1 MLQVVFAALFA
12 FLIGLAFLLYGYR
25 LFLVM
30 LPIWGFF
37 AGFWLGAQTIAMLL
51 GDGFLATTTGWVV
64 GFGAGLL
71 LAVLSYMFYFV
82 GVAFVAA
89 AFGAA
94 LGSGLMAA
102 LGFDA
107 GFLVAVVA
115 IVSALVAAG
124 LTMLLNIQ
132 KYVIIVITAL
142 GGANAIVL
150 SVLLLLGRVELG
162 ALQSAGS
169 SIQPVL
175 HDSFFWG
182 LTWIVV
188 TVFGLFWQIRSS
200 SDYTFEKSEYVEGWG

>member
-1 MLQVVFAALFA
+1 MLQVIFAALFA

-64 GFGAGLL
+64 GFSMGLL
-71 LAVLSYMFYFV
+71 LAVLSYLFYYV
-82 GVAFVAA
+82 GVAIVAG

-94 LGSGLMAA
+94 LGSGLMGAI
-102 LGFDA
+102 GFDP
-107 GFLVAVVA
+107 GFLMASVA

-124 LTMLLNIQ
+124 LTLLYNIQ

-150 SVLLLLGRVELG
+150 SILLLLGRVDLS

-175 HDSFFWG
+175 QDSFFWG
-182 LTWIVV
+182 LAWAVV
-188 TVFGLFWQIRSS
+188 AVVGVIWQIRSS
-200 SDYTFEKSEYVEGWG
+200 RTYTFEKSEYVEGWG

>member
-1 MLQVVFAALFA
+1 MLQVIFAALFA
-12 FLIGLAFLLYGYR
+12 FLIGLAFVLYGYR

-51 GDGFLATTTGWVV
+51 GGGFLATTTGWVV
-64 GFGAGLL
+64 GFATGLL
-71 LAVLSYMFYFV
+71 LAVLSYVFYFV
-82 GVAFVAA
+82 GVAIVAG

-94 LGSGLMAA
+94 LGSGLMGAI
-102 LGFDA
+102 GFDP
-107 GFLVAVVA
+107 GFLMAGVAL
-115 IVSALVAAG
+115 VSALVAAG
-124 LTMLLNIQ
+124 LTLLLNIQ

-150 SVLLLLGRVELG
+150 SILLLLGRVELS

-175 HDSFFWG
+175 QDSFFWG
-182 LTWIVV
+182 LAWVIVAILGV
-188 TVFGLFWQIRSS
+188 IWQIRSS
-200 SDYTFEKSEYVEGWG
+200 RAYTFEKSEYVEGWG